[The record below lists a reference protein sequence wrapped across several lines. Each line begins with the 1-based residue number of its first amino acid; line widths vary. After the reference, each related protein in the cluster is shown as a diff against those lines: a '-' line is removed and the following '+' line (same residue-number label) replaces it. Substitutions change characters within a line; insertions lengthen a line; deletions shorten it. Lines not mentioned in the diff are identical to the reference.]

1 MEFRKIGIA
10 TCVGLLSESR
20 KLGKI
25 LRNHGFEVFGTTCK
39 CGEQKKE
46 SIDYSAE
53 CNDAGLNMCNPILQA
68 KILNKEKTDLNIVTR
83 LCVGHDRMFYKYSD
97 APVITTVV
105 KDRVLGHNPVA
116 AIYQLDSYYK
126 KLGND
131 SDELK

>member
-1 MEFRKIGIA
+1 
-10 TCVGLLSESR
+10 
-20 KLGKI
+20 
-25 LRNHGFEVFGTTCK
+25 
-39 CGEQKKE
+39 
-46 SIDYSAE
+46 
-53 CNDAGLNMCNPILQA
+53 MCNPILQA

-97 APVITTVV
+97 ALVITTVV